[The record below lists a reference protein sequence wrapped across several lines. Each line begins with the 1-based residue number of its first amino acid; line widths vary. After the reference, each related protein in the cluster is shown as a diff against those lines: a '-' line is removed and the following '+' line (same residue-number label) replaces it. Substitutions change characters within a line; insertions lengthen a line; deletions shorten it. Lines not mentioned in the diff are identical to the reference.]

1 MYYVWEGVIS
11 PDICVFLN
19 FCGTSKQL
27 ADKNQW
33 KPCMDK
39 IFYESRA
46 GAGDIL
52 ALA

>member
-1 MYYVWEGVIS
+1 MFGRESLAQIS
-11 PDICVFLN
+11 ACFLI
-19 FCGTSKQL
+19 FAVPQKQL

-52 ALA
+52 VLA